1 MRIGSASVQTA
12 FLRRP
17 SFVERVAVVI
27 ILFIYSYSLPMEWL
41 SGSRRGGTVSDQGG
55 LLTQI
60 TFVTFLGVA
69 ILGLNGNW
77 RIALAAAARE
87 PLLPALLT
95 LALASSFWSNLPGFT
110 FSTVVVLWFTY
121 AIGIYLVVRFTLEE
135 IVFLA
140 GVALALGVILNYVF
154 IFGISDSGVTVT
166 AGDEFAK
173 WTGVYRS
180 KNSLGRIAV
189 LSAVVFAMNARVRR
203 SWFLWPAF
211 MVMAIIQVLGSAS
224 ATSYAALVGIA
235 ILAFGF
241 IGFRARKTLYGATAV
256 LMATVFTAITVTAA
270 VNLGGATALVGR
282 EASFTGRLP
291 LWQNSIRFGILERF
305 WFGHGWGGFWTGGG
319 ADFEVLLRSN
329 FRPPHAHNAFV
340 DAWIQAG
347 PLAAIL
353 LVLIYVRGLFWA
365 ARNIRAD
372 PTFTGMFPALVISLA
387 VIFSLTESGY
397 VNRTSLFILLIVALT
412 TAAGNKGVQQ
422 PYRERIKMKLARER
436 ALVGS

>member
-1 MRIGSASVQTA
+1 MSVGSAPVQTA

-17 SFVERVAVVI
+17 SFVERAAVVVI
-27 ILFIYSYSLPMEWL
+27 IFIYSYSLPMEWFA
-41 SGSRRGGTVSDQGG
+41 GATRGGEAADGG
-55 LLTQI
+55 VITQL

-69 ILGLNGNW
+69 VLGLNGNW

-87 PLLPALLT
+87 PLLPTLLA
-95 LALASSFWSNLPGFT
+95 LALASTFWSNLPGFT
-110 FSTVVVLWFTY
+110 LTTVTVLCFTY
-121 AIGIYLVVRFTLEE
+121 VIGIYLVVRFTLEE

-140 GVALALGVILNYVF
+140 GVAFALGIILNFVF
-154 IFGISDSGVTVT
+154 IFGISDAGVTVT

-173 WTGVYRS
+173 WTGVFRS
-180 KNSLGRIAV
+180 KNSLGRINV
-189 LSAVVFAMNARVRR
+189 ISALVFAMNARVRR
-203 SWFLWPAF
+203 SWFFWPAF
-211 MVMAIIQVLGSAS
+211 IIMAIIQVFGSAS

-241 IGFRARKTLYGATAV
+241 MGFRARKTLYGATAV
-256 LMATVFTAITVTAA
+256 LMATVFTTITVAAA

-282 EASFTGRLP
+282 DASFTGRLP
-291 LWQNSIRFGILERF
+291 LWQNSIRYGILERF
-305 WFGHGWGGFWTGGG
+305 WFGHGWGAFWTSGG
-319 ADFEVLLRSN
+319 ADFEVLLRTN
-329 FRPPHAHNAFV
+329 FNAPHAHNAFV

-372 PTFTGMFPALVISLA
+372 PSFTGMFPALVISLA

-397 VNRTSLFILLIVALT
+397 VNRTSLFILLIVGLT
-412 TAAGNKGVQQ
+412 TAAGNKGVQR
-422 PYRERIKMKLARER
+422 PYRERIKAKVARESV
-436 ALVGS
+436 LVG